1 MTRLPKPGAV
11 FRARGP
17 FKTNGTMFVGDL
29 LNEFGLFF
37 DALLIAQKATGLG
50 HRTISGLRAPARG
63 FADDL
68 VLTTRSAADMSRLLQ
83 VVADF

>member
-1 MTRLPKPGAV
+1 MAELVLSRRQKQ
-11 FRARGP
+11 
-17 FKTNGTMFVGDL
+17 GDKSSPQL
-29 LNEFGLFF
+29 FGLFF